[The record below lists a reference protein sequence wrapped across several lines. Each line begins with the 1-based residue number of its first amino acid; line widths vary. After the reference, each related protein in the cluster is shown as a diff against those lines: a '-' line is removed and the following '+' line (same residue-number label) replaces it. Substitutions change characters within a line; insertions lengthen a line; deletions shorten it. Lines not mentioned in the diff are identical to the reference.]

1 MSDEGTAP
9 EQSATGLAGFVLENR
24 SWMQFASLLM
34 ILYAVWAV
42 IEVFSNTFFLASNRS
57 PSSKQAWRPTSTP
70 TTFSAT
76 TAGGSWPPGPSS
88 VCLDCSL
95 NTFTAEHPWLTR
107 PWRLLPP

>member
-42 IEVFSNTFFLASNRS
+42 IEVFSNTFFHGLQPLTFIETGVETNVNPETVLAA
-57 PSSKQAWRPTSTP
+57 PSSLANRAMGLS
-70 TTFSAT
+70 
-76 TAGGSWPPGPSS
+76 G
-88 VCLDCSL
+88 
-95 NTFTAEHPWLTR
+95 H
-107 PWRLLPP
+107 